1 MGLVVPS
8 TNSHHAVSIK
18 LSSRHS
24 PPMPSSPLANGVYRI
39 FDGGE
44 RWLSRSGVKP
54 GTGAGTQLVMLTEAE
69 GTTEGFNVCH
79 VVFEWR
85 WLTHMSS
92 GNCSMTQ
99 CKRLTQYTM
108 WRVDYMRHSKAPQ
121 PRMRT
126 WGHTRNQSTLILNPL
141 GRRVIGKLYLGVP
154 SKNI

>member
-69 GTTEGFNVCH
+69 GTTEGFNWKLQYDAVQAAYTIH
-79 VVFEWR
+79 NVASGLYASFEGPATENAH
-85 WLTHMSS
+85 L
-92 GNCSMTQ
+92 GA
-99 CKRLTQYTM
+99 
-108 WRVDYMRHSKAPQ
+108 HSKPKYFDFEPVGPQ
-121 PRMRT
+121 SYRQAIS
-126 WGHTRNQSTLILNPL
+126 GCSEQEYLNFSL
-141 GRRVIGKLYLGVP
+141 GPGY
-154 SKNI
+154 N